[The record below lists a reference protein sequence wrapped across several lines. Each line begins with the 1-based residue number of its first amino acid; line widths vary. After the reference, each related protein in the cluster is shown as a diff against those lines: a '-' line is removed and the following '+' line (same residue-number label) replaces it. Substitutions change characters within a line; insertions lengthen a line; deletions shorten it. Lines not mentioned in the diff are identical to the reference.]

1 MKQHTSL
8 AITCALIVIALI
20 SCASTDKT
28 QLRSDKLVPEDT
40 SQAEDKFIT
49 RMAGIDSIEI
59 RMLES
64 MPVQVKVIVGGYLS
78 DGCTRIDRI
87 TQERAGNDFRI
98 AISTKRPAGVNCPQ
112 VIVPFQETIP
122 LDVLGLLAGTY
133 TVTVNRVSD
142 TFTLQT
148 DNIVPE

>member
-87 TQERAGNDFRI
+87 TRCRI
-98 AISTKRPAGVNCPQ
+98 RRSGRGCFPLL
-112 VIVPFQETIP
+112 VIV
-122 LDVLGLLAGTY
+122 
-133 TVTVNRVSD
+133 
-142 TFTLQT
+142 TFTSAE
-148 DNIVPE
+148 PS